1 MDGVLNFY
9 SVGTLEKLEE
19 SLRLMEHTLP
29 TFFSGVL
36 GIYKEDG
43 KFHCPH
49 TIWIAGFATLNSKF
63 AWNSNHL
70 MFAGPVIFMQKFCT
84 EIGKMYF

>member
-1 MDGVLNFY
+1 MAKIRLLKEYYIGKVIFVNQLHSF

-36 GIYKEDG
+36 GIYKEPREL
-43 KFHCPH
+43 KY
-49 TIWIAGFATLNSKF
+49 TLN
-63 AWNSNHL
+63 
-70 MFAGPVIFMQKFCT
+70 
-84 EIGKMYF
+84 

>member
-1 MDGVLNFY
+1 MKKYL
-9 SVGTLEKLEE
+9 VGTLEKLEE

-43 KFHCPH
+43 KFS
-49 TIWIAGFATLNSKF
+49 ATGWRPRAFVNLK
-63 AWNSNHL
+63 
-70 MFAGPVIFMQKFCT
+70 IQKF
-84 EIGKMYF
+84 KRW